1 MAEEYDYNPD
11 LITVT
16 DDEGTEHTFEIL
28 DRIEND
34 VAKYAAV
41 IPVYDD
47 PEEMLE
53 DDGELIILR
62 VEEEEDG
69 ETYLCPIEDD
79 KEFDEIGA
87 IFQQRLEDY
96 MAGPYDNE
104 EQ

>member
-1 MAEEYDYNPD
+1 MADGYDYNPD

-16 DDEGTEHTFEIL
+16 DEDGEEHTFEIL

-41 IPVYDD
+41 VPVYNN
-47 PEEMLE
+47 PEDMLD

-62 VEEEEDG
+62 VEEEDG

-79 KEFDEIGA
+79 EEFDEIGA

-104 EQ
+104 EEN

>member
-1 MAEEYDYNPD
+1 MADGYDYNPD

-16 DDEGTEHTFEIL
+16 DEDGEEHTFEIL

-41 IPVYDD
+41 VPVYDN
-47 PEEMLE
+47 PEDMLD

-62 VEEEEDG
+62 VEEEDG

-79 KEFDEIGA
+79 EEFDEIGA

-104 EQ
+104 EGN

>member
-1 MAEEYDYNPD
+1 MAKEYDYNPD

-16 DDEGTEHTFEIL
+16 DEKGKEHTFEIL
-28 DRIEND
+28 DRIETD
-34 VAKYAAV
+34 DAKYAALV
-41 IPVYDD
+41 PVYDD
-47 PEEMLE
+47 AEALLE

-79 KEFDEIGA
+79 DEFDEIGA
-87 IFQQRLEDY
+87 IFEQRLEDY

-104 EQ
+104 EN

>member
-1 MAEEYDYNPD
+1 
-11 LITVT
+11 
-16 DDEGTEHTFEIL
+16 
-28 DRIEND
+28 
-34 VAKYAAV
+34 
-41 IPVYDD
+41 
-47 PEEMLE
+47 MLE

-62 VEEEEDG
+62 VEEEDDG

-104 EQ
+104 E

>member
-1 MAEEYDYNPD
+1 MADGYDYNPD

-16 DDEGTEHTFEIL
+16 DEDGKEHTFEIL

-41 IPVYDD
+41 VPVYDN
-47 PEEMLE
+47 PEDMLD

-62 VEEEEDG
+62 VEEEDG

-79 KEFDEIGA
+79 EEFDEIGA

-104 EQ
+104 EEN

>member
-1 MAEEYDYNPD
+1 MAQEYDYNPD

-16 DDEGTEHTFEIL
+16 DEDGEEHTFEIL

-41 IPVYDD
+41 VPVYDE
-47 PEEMLE
+47 PEDMLE

-62 VEEEEDG
+62 VEEEDG

-79 KEFDEIGA
+79 NEFDEIGA

-104 EQ
+104 E

>member
-1 MAEEYDYNPD
+1 MAQEYDYNPD

-16 DDEGTEHTFEIL
+16 DEDGEEHTFEIL

-41 IPVYDD
+41 VPVYDD
-47 PEEMLE
+47 PEDMLE

-62 VEEEEDG
+62 VEEEDG

-79 KEFDEIGA
+79 DEFDEIGA

-104 EQ
+104 E

>member
-1 MAEEYDYNPD
+1 MAQEYDYNPD

-16 DDEGTEHTFEIL
+16 DEDGEEHTFEIL

-41 IPVYDD
+41 VPVYDD
-47 PEEMLE
+47 PEDMLE

-62 VEEEEDG
+62 VEEEDG

-79 KEFDEIGA
+79 NEFDEIGA

-104 EQ
+104 E